1 MKFSDTYYTISPRY
15 YRGGDYKTGVR
26 VGHKEKKALYAKL
39 KEHFKQGG
47 DTPFKTEQDGIDALL
62 AAGLSLDDYSVNE
75 TCSVSLW

>member
-1 MKFSDTYYTISPRY
+1 MRFSDTYYTISPRY

-62 AAGLSLDDYSVNE
+62 AAGLSLDDYCVCE
-75 TCSVSLW
+75 TSSMSF